1 MNSLRIGGYSQT
13 KQSSR
18 KMCKV
23 VVFPQIV
30 LVDNQPIYGGVGFQ
44 RDVSLNAS
52 REFAKILYKLC
63 TDVANKQPRGLNILD
78 EETES
83 KFQKSIYIEEPNC
96 QRILFDLGK
105 IGGGLR
111 SDLSGEMVNAFKTLG
126 FLKDNTQEDPAFT
139 FLEDVTQAN
148 SQAPILWEMMYEGD
162 LADDL
167 QWQNFWGF
175 KVPIA
180 HWITGN
186 RAKEIRLQK
195 TFSAIH
201 ESLKFA
207 GKETDSL
214 FQKLAPELSH
224 TTLLKLCQEKFDKDL
239 LQKNQNSE
247 KPDLADN
254 SCQDKRWL
262 YNHFNSGFDG
272 NDENREFEAEKWKR
286 EIFKSIFKESKTVYD
301 LLHFACHSEGNNT
314 EFLSQLIMKVAGE
327 SINLDVTFIKSA
339 LKRKDSWDDNEPGP
353 LVFLNACGTFNQN
366 NSHEPPGFPSS
377 WIKSQG
383 ALAVIGT
390 ICPVPDYFAY
400 AFARKFYEVLF
411 KAIANQDIVREC
423 YLSEA
428 LLITRRYFM
437 ETYNNPLGLAYVLY
451 ARDGTHVLAD
461 FVRTGDA
468 A

>member
-1 MNSLRIGGYSQT
+1 MTLKVGGYSQT
-13 KQSSR
+13 KQSGR
-18 KMCKV
+18 KMCKI
-23 VVFPQIV
+23 VVFPQII
-30 LVDNQPIYGGVGFQ
+30 LVDNEQVYGGVGFQ
-44 RDVSLNAS
+44 GDASLNAS

-63 TDVANKQPRGLNILD
+63 TDVANKQPRGLDILD

-83 KFQKSIYIEEPNC
+83 KFQKSIYIEERSC
-96 QRILFDLGK
+96 QRILFDLGE

-111 SDLSGEMVNAFKTLG
+111 SELSGEMVNVFKKVG
-126 FLKDNTQEDPAFT
+126 FLKDNTQEDPALT
-139 FLEDVTQAN
+139 FLENITQAN

-162 LADDL
+162 LADEV
-167 QWQNFWGF
+167 QWQKFWGF

-180 HWITGN
+180 HWINVN

-207 GKETDSL
+207 GKETDLL
-214 FQKLAPELSH
+214 FQQLAPELSH
-224 TTLLKLCQEKFDKDL
+224 TTLLKVCRERVDKDL
-239 LQKNQNSE
+239 LQKNNNSE
-247 KPDLADN
+247 DQTLGENTCEDKLWLFNYLNSLFNDN
-254 SCQDKRWL
+254 DDDRK
-262 YNHFNSGFDG
+262 
-272 NDENREFEAEKWKR
+272 FEADKWKR
-286 EIFKSIFKESKTVYD
+286 QILQSIFKESKTVYD
-301 LLHFACHSEGNNT
+301 LLHFACHCEGNNT
-314 EFLSQLIMKVAGE
+314 EFLSRLIMKVAGE

-339 LKRKDSWDDNEPGP
+339 LKRKDSWDGNERGP

-366 NSHEPPGFPSS
+366 SSHEPPGFPSS
-377 WIKSQG
+377 WINSQG

-411 KAIANQDIVREC
+411 KAIANQEIVREC

-451 ARDGTHVLAD
+451 AVDGAHVLAD
-461 FVRTGDA
+461 FVQTGDA

>member
-1 MNSLRIGGYSQT
+1 MTLKAGGYSQS
-13 KQSSR
+13 KQGSR

-23 VVFPQIV
+23 VVSPNFV
-30 LVDNQPIYGGVGFQ
+30 MVDNEYISDGVGLPG
-44 RDVSLNAS
+44 DVSLNAS
-52 REFAKILYKLC
+52 REFAKILDQLC
-63 TDVANKQPRGLNILD
+63 TDVANKQPRGLDISD
-78 EETES
+78 ETES
-83 KFQKSIYIEEPNC
+83 KFQESIRIEEQDC
-96 QRILFDLGK
+96 QRILYYLRK
-105 IGGGLR
+105 IGRGLR
-111 SDLSGEMVNAFKTLG
+111 SDLSNKMVDAFKKVG
-126 FLKDNTQEDPAFT
+126 FLKDSTQEDPALT
-139 FLEDVTQAN
+139 FVENFTQAN
-148 SQAPILWEMMYEGD
+148 SQPPILWEMMYEGD
-162 LADDL
+162 SSSNP

-180 HWITGN
+180 HWIPTN

-195 TFSAIH
+195 MFSAIH

-207 GKETDSL
+207 GKETDLL
-214 FQKLAPELSH
+214 FQNLAPKLSH
-224 TTLLKLCQEKFDKDL
+224 TTLLKLCRERFNNDL

-254 SCQDKRWL
+254 YCQDKRWL
-262 YNHFNSGFDG
+262 YNHFNSGFNG
-272 NDENREFEAEKWKR
+272 NDKKR
-286 EIFKSIFKESKTVYD
+286 EYEADQRKEELFKSIFKESKTVYD
-301 LLHFACHSEGNNT
+301 LLHFACHCEGKKT
-314 EFLSQLIMKVAGE
+314 EFLSQLIMQVGGE
-327 SINLDVTFIKSA
+327 TIRLDVASIKD
-339 LKRKDSWDDNEPGP
+339 LKRKDSWDGNEPGP

-377 WIKSQG
+377 WINSQG

-411 KAIANQDIVREC
+411 KAIANQEIVREC

-428 LLITRRYFM
+428 LLTTRRYFM

-451 ARDGTHVLAD
+451 AVDGAHVLAD
-461 FVRTGDA
+461 FVQTGDA